1 MDKPFVKIF
10 TSSSLSILQDLIDD
24 WTNDNKVKSISSA
37 STIEESKSGY
47 AQYIL
52 TICGVLNNE

>member
-10 TSSSLSILQDLIDD
+10 TSSSLSMLQDQIEG
-24 WTNDNKVKSISSA
+24 WMEENKVKSVSSV

-47 AQYIL
+47 AQYIS